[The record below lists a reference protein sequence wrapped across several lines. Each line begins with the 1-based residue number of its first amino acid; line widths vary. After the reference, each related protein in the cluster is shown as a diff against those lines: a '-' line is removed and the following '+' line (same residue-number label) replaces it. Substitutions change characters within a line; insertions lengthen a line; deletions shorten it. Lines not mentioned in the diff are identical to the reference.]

1 MKPKAEAGTYAA
13 LAVGL
18 SVLVAC
24 AGGINQTNA
33 QPGTAAVTPAQ
44 TAAAPTTARPIGF
57 LTAETIPNAI
67 ATIPVAPKEG
77 EARNTLDWEIFRK
90 TRALEG
96 TPRWDLAKN
105 DDSYKP
111 ADLLKD
117 FSCAVGVTLTPENSP
132 ALIGILG
139 RTTMDAGMAAEA
151 AKQLYRRTRPFVHN
165 PGNICI
171 DREGGIA
178 KSFDYPSG
186 HASLGWAAGLVIAQ
200 LAPEHATPVLAR
212 GRAYGESRV
221 VCGVHNMSAV
231 EAGRTNAAGVFA
243 ALQGSDAYRAEL
255 TKAKAELAA
264 ARAAGGVPDAAWCAR
279 EAELVKPLAVD

>member
-18 SVLVAC
+18 AVLVAC
-24 AGGINQTNA
+24 AGGISET
-33 QPGTAAVTPAQ
+33 TPATPTGMA
-44 TAAAPTTARPIGF
+44 TATATVAATGRAAGF
-57 LTAETIPNAI
+57 LAPATLPNAI
-67 ATIPVAPKEG
+67 ATIPPAPKEG
-77 EARNTLDWEIFRK
+77 DVRNALDWDIFVK

-96 TPRWDLAKN
+96 SDRWSMAKS

-132 ALIGILG
+132 TLLSIIGRSTI
-139 RTTMDAGMAAEA
+139 DAGMAAEA
-151 AKQLYRRTRPFVHN
+151 AKQLYRRDRPFLHN

-171 DREGGIA
+171 DRNGGIA

-186 HASLGWAAGLVIAQ
+186 HASLGWTAGLVVAQ
-200 LAPEHATPVLAR
+200 LSPETATQVLAR

-243 ALQGSDAYRAEL
+243 ALQGSAEYRDAL
-255 TKAKAELAA
+255 DKARAELAA
-264 ARAAGGVPDAAWCAR
+264 ARAPGGKPDAASCAK
-279 EAELVKPLAVD
+279 EAELVKPLQVY

>member
-18 SVLVAC
+18 AVLVAC
-24 AGGINQTNA
+24 AGGINQTAA
-33 QPGTAAVTPAQ
+33 QPGAMPVSPRSSGSPRRAARWLPDAGDDCPTPS
-44 TAAAPTTARPIGF
+44 PPF
-57 LTAETIPNAI
+57 
-67 ATIPVAPKEG
+67 PVAPKEG
-77 EARNTLDWEIFRK
+77 EARNTLDWDIFRK

-117 FSCAVGVTLTPENSP
+117 FSCSVGVSLTPDNSP
-132 ALIGILG
+132 ALMGILG
-139 RTTMDAGMAAEA
+139 RTTMDAGLAAEA

-200 LAPEHATPVLAR
+200 VAPGPCNAGSGAWPRLWRKPRRVR
-212 GRAYGESRV
+212 RA
-221 VCGVHNMSAV
+221 
-231 EAGRTNAAGVFA
+231 
-243 ALQGSDAYRAEL
+243 
-255 TKAKAELAA
+255 
-264 ARAAGGVPDAAWCAR
+264 
-279 EAELVKPLAVD
+279 